1 MAQERKPDILL
12 GEYWSDREHFAD
24 LYNAVLFGG
33 EQVLSPEDLD
43 ERDSNVSGLFKN
55 VSQGKKFVQSVKL
68 ERDVVKIAKYSKK
81 YGAEFAVLGIENQD
95 KIHYAMPLRV
105 MEYDTRSYK
114 KHYREY
120 ARKNKREKGLTREEV
135 LSKMKQTDKLVPV
148 ITIVIYYGE
157 KCWDG
162 AKTLKEMLAIPPQIE
177 AYVNDYP
184 MHLVEFGSDGLPLQ
198 NEDNINLFEICRI
211 LYDQSRKIAERKEDI
226 ISYVEEHEV
235 DEDVLNA
242 ASAVL
247 GKEIEMN
254 EKEDDGMCSFFEE
267 LERECEERGI
277 IKKAVQVVGNA
288 MQKYKMSLE
297 EACELAEISVENYR
311 KHASV

>member
-120 ARKNKREKGLTREEV
+120 ARKNKREMLGRSKDSEGDAGDTAADRGVCER
-135 LSKMKQTDKLVPV
+135 LSD
-148 ITIVIYYGE
+148 
-157 KCWDG
+157 
-162 AKTLKEMLAIPPQIE
+162 
-177 AYVNDYP
+177 
-184 MHLVEFGSDGLPLQ
+184 
-198 NEDNINLFEICRI
+198 
-211 LYDQSRKIAERKEDI
+211 
-226 ISYVEEHEV
+226 
-235 DEDVLNA
+235 
-242 ASAVL
+242 AS
-247 GKEIEMN
+247 G
-254 EKEDDGMCSFFEE
+254 
-267 LERECEERGI
+267 GI
-277 IKKAVQVVGNA
+277 WK
-288 MQKYKMSLE
+288 
-297 EACELAEISVENYR
+297 
-311 KHASV
+311 